1 MKKQKISSEKIK
13 IIYKIIIII
22 TFYLIIFINLPN
34 KSLNKKVLFKK
45 STNKEVIQNSERSKN
60 KFDLDFCSGRS
71 LNFSYIFI
79 IRA

>member
-22 TFYLIIFINLPN
+22 NKGPIKDLIYGNY
-34 KSLNKKVLFKK
+34 KVKK